1 MANIDDQAF
10 NAMKLGDPDKYITG
24 GAMEYSEYEMDMT
37 PKQQEAY
44 LKKNASIFKKLYDT
58 DPLVNREK
66 LSYKSYLENLDSR
79 MVRMRADDHR
89 KEIQGS
95 TEKADPYLI
104 AARDID
110 RLSRQHYGDID
121 RLKDMA
127 LGKGHPLY

>member
-1 MANIDDQAF
+1 MANIDNQAF

-37 PKQQEAY
+37 PKQQESY

-66 LSYKSYLENLDSR
+66 LSYKSYLENLDSKLI
-79 MVRMRADDHR
+79 RMRADDHR